1 MPAVSESKP
10 VYQRLG
16 SEESVA
22 TRATPDLSRQG
33 ASQKNRRSF
42 RLTPGGVTQSMFT
55 LISTSMGG
63 GVLCLPYVMKQA
75 GIINGVL
82 LLVISAAIAVL
93 TMYLLMESAQRTGRG
108 SYGSLLGSCCGRWAA
123 ALMDVIMFFYG
134 MGTMTAYLI
143 LEGDFLPALFAWI
156 GVSISRTFCIILVAV
171 VAIPLVLPE
180 KLSVLRHVTPIST
193 AALIFTAICTL
204 IEAPGRAEIL
214 PEDLR
219 ISLASFGWP
228 LLKCLTITL
237 FAYICH
243 TNVVPVAN
251 ELVDPTPKRCF
262 QVSFRVATLQ
272 LGFYVLIGVSGYL
285 SFLGTTHQ
293 NYITN
298 YSHDDVLIN
307 LCRLALA
314 LSLMCSIPINTNP
327 TARAAVH
334 FISSMKE
341 MTSRRHPLL
350 GRRDRLPSA
359 LRSESRG
366 EKVLRISI
374 SLALLVV
381 TLTIA
386 ILVPGIADVVSLL
399 GGSLGT
405 LLLVTCPCI
414 IFAKVMKEEASRL
427 SGKIVIWTLVI
438 ITIVA
443 LFAVCVMITNA
454 MGVTHVPLAVD

>member
-1 MPAVSESKP
+1 MSSSVPQSKP
-10 VYQRLG
+10 VYRRLD
-16 SEESVA
+16 SDNTVT
-22 TRATPDLSRQG
+22 TRASPDLGRPQVPTKKGSL
-33 ASQKNRRSF
+33 F

-75 GIINGVL
+75 GIINGL
-82 LLVISAAIAVL
+82 ILLVVSAALAIL

-108 SYGSLLGSCCGRWAA
+108 SYGSLLGSCCGRWSAA
-123 ALMDVIMFFYG
+123 VMDAIMFFYG

-156 GVSISRTFCIILVAV
+156 GVSVPRTFCIFLVAI

-193 AALIFTAICTL
+193 LALIFTAICTL
-204 IEAPGRAEIL
+204 IQAPGRAESL
-214 PEDLR
+214 PEDLTVN
-219 ISLASFGWP
+219 LAVFGWP

-251 ELVDPTPKRCF
+251 ELIDPTPKRCF
-262 QVSFRVATLQ
+262 KVSFRVAVLQ
-272 LGFYVLIGVSGYL
+272 LGFYILIGVSGYL
-285 SFLGTTHQ
+285 SFLSTTHQ

-341 MTSRRHPLL
+341 VSAAQNEPLL
-350 GRRDRLPSA
+350 DQRERLPSS
-359 LRSESRG
+359 LRCESRSE
-366 EKVLRISI
+366 KILRISI
-374 SLALLVV
+374 SLILLVV

-386 ILVPGIADVVSLL
+386 ILVPGIADVYPSWVVLGELYCSSLAL
-399 GGSLGT
+399 
-405 LLLVTCPCI
+405 
-414 IFAKVMKEEASRL
+414 AL
-427 SGKIVIWTLVI
+427 SS
-438 ITIVA
+438 
-443 LFAVCVMITNA
+443 
-454 MGVTHVPLAVD
+454 

>member
-1 MPAVSESKP
+1 
-10 VYQRLG
+10 
-16 SEESVA
+16 
-22 TRATPDLSRQG
+22 
-33 ASQKNRRSF
+33 
-42 RLTPGGVTQSMFT
+42 
-55 LISTSMGG
+55 
-63 GVLCLPYVMKQA
+63 
-75 GIINGVL
+75 
-82 LLVISAAIAVL
+82 
-93 TMYLLMESAQRTGRG
+93 
-108 SYGSLLGSCCGRWAA
+108 
-123 ALMDVIMFFYG
+123 MFFYG

-156 GVSISRTFCIILVAV
+156 GVSVPRTFCIFLVAI

-193 AALIFTAICTL
+193 LALIFTAICTL
-204 IEAPGRAEIL
+204 IQAPGRAESL
-214 PEDLR
+214 PEDLTVN
-219 ISLASFGWP
+219 LAVFGWP

-251 ELVDPTPKRCF
+251 ELIDPTPKRCF
-262 QVSFRVATLQ
+262 KVSFRVAVLQ
-272 LGFYVLIGVSGYL
+272 LGFYILIGVSGYL
-285 SFLGTTHQ
+285 SFLSTTHQ

-341 MTSRRHPLL
+341 VSAAQNEPLL
-350 GRRDRLPSA
+350 DQRERLPSS
-359 LRSESRG
+359 LRCESRSE
-366 EKVLRISI
+366 KILRISI
-374 SLALLVV
+374 SLILLVV

-414 IFAKVMKEEASRL
+414 IFVKVMKKESSRL
-427 SGKIVIWTLVI
+427 TGRVIVWTLSIFTVI
-438 ITIVA
+438 A
-443 LFAVCVMITNA
+443 MFAVCLMITNA
-454 MGVTHVPLAVD
+454 VGLTHIPLAAQ